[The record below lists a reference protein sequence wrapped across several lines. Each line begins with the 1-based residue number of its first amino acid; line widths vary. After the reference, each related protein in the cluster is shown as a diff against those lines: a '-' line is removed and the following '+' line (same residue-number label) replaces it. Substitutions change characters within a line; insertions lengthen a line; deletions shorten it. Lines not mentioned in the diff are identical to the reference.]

1 MKHILRRAALAL
13 AAVLL
18 TSCTAPAAPV
28 SPVVAEA
35 VYPEMAPY
43 PDESQFYDAATGE
56 FDNDGFA
63 QAYELWS
70 DSHYSRSRVP
80 QGYADSLTPY
90 FKSSIPAFLAG
101 DMGENAVCSPV
112 NVYLA
117 LAMLAETA
125 DGDSR
130 QQILDLMGAN
140 SMEALRSQAGQVWNA
155 HYCNDGA
162 ATCILANSLWLD
174 SGLTYNPD
182 TVQTLTDS
190 YYASTFQGELGSPQM
205 NAALQSWLNEQT
217 GGLLQEQAKQVEMDP
232 NTVLALASTLYYR
245 AKWKDEFQ
253 PENNTQ
259 DIFHAPSGD
268 QDVTFMNRTD
278 GHGVYYWGEDFGAV
292 QLTLGDGDRM
302 WLILPDEGK
311 TPQDLLE
318 SGHAMELIL
327 GGASVTEN
335 QKMLRINLR
344 LPKFDVVDDT
354 RLNDALQNLGIT
366 DVFDPEK
373 ADFTSI
379 LPQQAAWVDAVS
391 HAARVKVDEEGVEAA
406 AYTAIMMAG
415 AARPPEEEMDFVLDR
430 PFLFVISSYRSNLP
444 LFAGVVNEP

>member
-1 MKHILRRAALAL
+1 MKYILRWTALAL
-13 AAVLL
+13 ATVLL
-18 TSCTAPAAPV
+18 SGCAAPASPD

-43 PDESQFYDAATGE
+43 PDESKFYDADTGE
-56 FDNDGFA
+56 FDNDGFS

-80 QGYADSLTPY
+80 HGYADSLTPY
-90 FKSSIPAFLAG
+90 FKNSIPAFLAG
-101 DMGENAVCSPV
+101 SDGENAVCSPV

-130 QQILDLMGAN
+130 QQILDLMGAD
-140 SMEALRSQAGQVWNA
+140 SVEALRVQAGQVWNA

-174 SGLTYNPD
+174 QGLHYKEE
-182 TVQTLTDS
+182 TVRTLADS
-190 YYASTFQGELGSPQM
+190 YYASTFQGDLGSPEM
-205 NAALQSWLNEQT
+205 NEALQTWLNEQT
-217 GGLLQEQAKQVEMDP
+217 GGLLQEQAKQVEMDRG
-232 NTVLALASTLYYR
+232 TVLALASTLYYR

-259 DIFHAPSGD
+259 DIFHAPGGD
-268 QDVTFMNRTD
+268 QEVTFMNRTD

-302 WLILPDEGK
+302 WLILPDEG
-311 TPQDLLE
+311 TSPQDLLT

-327 GGASVTEN
+327 DGPSVSEN
-335 QKMLRINLR
+335 QKMLRINLSM
-344 LPKFDVVDDT
+344 PKFDVVDDT
-354 RLNDALQNLGIT
+354 RLNDALQSLGIT

-379 LPQQAAWVDAVS
+379 LPEQAAWVDAVS

-406 AYTAIMMAG
+406 AYTAMLFAG

>member
-1 MKHILRRAALAL
+1 MKYILRCTALAL
-13 AAVLL
+13 ATVLL
-18 TSCTAPAAPV
+18 TGCATPAPPT

-35 VYPEMAPY
+35 VYPQMAPY
-43 PDESQFYDAATGE
+43 PDESKFTDPDTGE

-70 DSHYSRSRVP
+70 DSHYSRSRAP

-101 DMGENAVCSPV
+101 NDGENAVCSPV

-125 DGDSR
+125 GGDSR
-130 QQILDLMGAN
+130 QQILDLLGAD
-140 SMEALRSQAGQVWNA
+140 SMDALRHQAGQVWQA

-162 ATCILANSLWLD
+162 TTCILANSLWLD
-174 SGLTYNPD
+174 EGLNYNSD
-182 TVQTLTDS
+182 TVKTLTNS
-190 YYASTFQGELGSPQM
+190 YYASTFQGDLGSPEM
-205 NAALQSWLNEQT
+205 NAALQNWLNEQT

-232 NTVLALASTLYYR
+232 STVLALASTIYYR

-259 DIFHAPSGD
+259 DIFRSPSGD
-268 QDVTFMNRTD
+268 REVTFMNRTD

-302 WLILPDEGK
+302 WLILPDEGL
-311 TPQDLLE
+311 TPEDILA
-318 SGHAMELIL
+318 SGHAMELVL

-335 QKMLRINLR
+335 QKMLRINLS

-354 RLNDALQNLGIT
+354 RLNEALHNLGIT
-366 DVFDPEK
+366 DVFDPDN
-373 ADFTSI
+373 ADFTPI
-379 LPQQAAWVDAVS
+379 LPQQTAWVDAVS

-406 AYTAIMMAG
+406 AYTAMLFAG

-444 LFAGVVNEP
+444 LFAGIVNEP